1 MSDKKS
7 IIQDKLESLLQ
18 KGVYHIIVI
27 NKLGRAESVF
37 SRNKIALSKGKRDI
51 FFMGFRLH
59 HSLLEDFNDEFGPVR
74 CFVIHRDN
82 VKLVSVPFDLY
93 NILLIMKNDTDHEF
107 FINKIKEIEKS
118 NPNTSEPLVRN
129 QVYFQLH

>member
-7 IIQDKLESLLQ
+7 IIQDKLELLLQ

-27 NKLGRAESVF
+27 NKLGRAELVF
-37 SRNKIALSKGKRDI
+37 SRNKIALSKEKLDI

-118 NPNTSEPLVRN
+118 NPNTSEPE
-129 QVYFQLH
+129 

>member
-118 NPNTSEPLVRN
+118 NPNTSEPELIRTEAC
-129 QVYFQLH
+129 